1 MIRRVLIA
9 ACCVVLWAPSMVAQ
23 SRGAKADPLTG
34 TWTGEL
40 NPSGAPRPVTV
51 TMELKFDGKSTV
63 AGTFTGLPN
72 PGDVKAG
79 TFNPKTG
86 ALKLELGKKGDP
98 EVRLVLEGTV
108 VKGAATGRLSGE
120 AGPGEFKITK
130 KGRSPSAPN
139 ATGAERAG
147 ALR

>member
-1 MIRRVLIA
+1 MTRRGLLVVCGVLLSA
-9 ACCVVLWAPSMVAQ
+9 TLTFAQ
-23 SRGAKADPLTG
+23 SRGAKADPITG

-40 NPSGAPRPVTV
+40 SPSGAPRPVTV
-51 TMELKFDGKSTV
+51 TMALKFDGKTTV
-63 AGTFTGLPN
+63 TGTFTGLPN

-108 VKGAATGRLSGE
+108 VKGSATGRLTGE
-120 AGPGEFKITK
+120 AGTGEFKLAK
-130 KGRSPSAPN
+130 KG
-139 ATGAERAG
+139 
-147 ALR
+147 